1 MVTNLGLNL
10 ELKETDNTNSSDS
23 DTDENDDWGIMIS
36 RIMKA
41 YPAMDIQKVL
51 DLSYPQFKALYIN
64 IFNEKTFSFVIPYLG
79 SSSDDETD
87 QATKEVKS
95 KAKESNIAEISSIV
109 SAMNR
114 DFMQAGR

>member
-1 MVTNLGLNL
+1 M

-23 DTDENDDWGIMIS
+23 DTDEDDWGIMIS

-79 SSSDDETD
+79 SSSEDDEVD
-87 QATKEVKS
+87 KATKEVKT

-114 DFMQAGR
+114 DFMG